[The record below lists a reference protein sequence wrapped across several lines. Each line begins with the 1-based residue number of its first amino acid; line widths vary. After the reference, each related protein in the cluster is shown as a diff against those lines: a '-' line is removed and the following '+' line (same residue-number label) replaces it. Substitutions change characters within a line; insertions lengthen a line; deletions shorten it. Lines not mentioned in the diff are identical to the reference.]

1 MKKVTLILTLVFCA
15 SLATFAQK
23 GKVMSAESY
32 FTAGKLDEAKKM
44 IDEAITHE
52 KSVNDP
58 MAYFI
63 KGQIYQA
70 IAESPLETYKNLDAN
85 ALNVAWDAFQK
96 TIALDVKGRY
106 TKKLKTQYDN
116 LIIDYTNK
124 AVEFYNG
131 GDFKAALA
139 AFEKVLEIEKSEIVD
154 QPRPAD
160 TVVIFNAGITA
171 QKAGDLAKAEMFFK
185 QTLELNYEPAKIYA
199 MLSDILKEQG
209 KEEESL
215 KYLHEGYE
223 KFPGDSYMLV
233 QLINYYLS
241 GGEPEKAEKYLDAVI
256 EQDPNNASFYRA
268 KGSLY
273 EKTGEM
279 DKAEEMY
286 KKALS
291 IDPKEFVAQY
301 NLGSIN
307 LNKVIDF
314 HNKVNEILDVNEY
327 NKKIK
332 EVYAAYET
340 VIPYFEKAREINPT
354 DANTLSYLK
363 ELYFKLRNEKPEYMQ
378 KYEEVQKA
386 VDALK

>member
-1 MKKVTLILTLVFCA
+1 MKKVTLILTLFFCA
-15 SLATFAQK
+15 SLVTFAQK
-23 GKVMSAESY
+23 GKVLSAESY
-32 FTAGKLDEAKKM
+32 FTAGKLDEAKKV

-58 MAYFI
+58 LAYFT

-70 IAESPLETYKNLDAN
+70 IAESMVDTYKKLDPN
-85 ALNVAWDAFQK
+85 ALDVAWDAFQK
-96 TIALDVKGRY
+96 TIALDEKERY

-124 AVEFYNG
+124 AVELYNEG
-131 GDFKAALA
+131 NFKAALT
-139 AFEKVLEIEKSEIVD
+139 AFEKVLEIEQSPIVD
-154 QPRPAD
+154 ARPAD

-171 QKAGDLAKAEMFFK
+171 QKAGDLAKAEKYYK
-185 QTLELNYEPAKIYA
+185 QTLELNYEPARTYA

-209 KEEESL
+209 KEEEAL

-223 KFPGDSYMLV
+223 KFPADSYMLV

-268 KGSLY
+268 KGTLY
-273 EKTGEM
+273 EKTGEI

-307 LNKVIDF
+307 LNKVIEF
-314 HNKVNEILDVNEY
+314 HNKVNEIMDVKEY
-327 NKKIK
+327 NQKIK
-332 EVYAAYET
+332 EVYAAYES
-340 VIPYFEKAREINPT
+340 VIPYFEKAREITPT
-354 DANTLSYLK
+354 DPNTLSYLK

-386 VDALK
+386 IDELK